1 MTDWQGGR
9 RADVEDGEVPVE
21 EGGLLRS
28 DFEPGKAVANPVS
41 REDIRTP
48 RRRRAAVRR
57 ACSLASSFFPPF
69 SCWQLLMSKK
79 EKKVARTKLE
89 FQTKPIFLL
98 F

>member
-21 EGGLLRS
+21 EGGILRS

-57 ACSLASSFFPPF
+57 ACRLLACLLFFSAF
-69 SCWQLLMSKK
+69 QLLAAPDEQKR
-79 EKKVARTKLE
+79 EKGGPNKT
-89 FQTKPIFLL
+89 
-98 F
+98 